1 MNIDELLDLMEE
13 TMEEASGLP
22 FSGSKRMVDIDKMRD
37 IIDEVRLNMPTEIR
51 QAKAIVNDRADIIA
65 SAKREAEAIVK
76 KAEDR
81 ARVLVGEEQ
90 IVRAAQQRAAEI
102 LSSAQS
108 QSREMR
114 TTVTDYCENM
124 LRITE
129 EQLARNAAEVKPVR
143 ATLRQTA
150 KTNTGGRTGHPPG
163 PRAGRILAGTGP
175 FSRGELWKTRCK
187 TPGRTRRVYRGKASG
202 GKNTQNRKNMQPIRE
217 KTALGRDF
225 SRFFFGAISCN

>member
-129 EQLARNAAEVKPVR
+129 EQLARNAAEVKTVR
-143 ATLRQTA
+143 ANLRQNA
-150 KTNTGGRTGHPPG
+150 KNNN
-163 PRAGRILAGTGP
+163 A
-175 FSRGELWKTRCK
+175 
-187 TPGRTRRVYRGKASG
+187 
-202 GKNTQNRKNMQPIRE
+202 
-217 KTALGRDF
+217 
-225 SRFFFGAISCN
+225 

>member
-114 TTVTDYCENM
+114 TDRLVS
-124 LRITE
+124 LQGPAPAGFR
-129 EQLARNAAEVKPVR
+129 RVR
-143 ATLRQTA
+143 GLFACS
-150 KTNTGGRTGHPPG
+150 G
-163 PRAGRILAGTGP
+163 
-175 FSRGELWKTRCK
+175 LWKTRCK
-187 TPGRTRRVYRGKASG
+187 TARRPRSIYPVEAPG
-202 GKNTQNRKNMQPIRE
+202 GKNTQNRKNMQPNHE
-217 KTALGRDF
+217 KAALGRDF

>member
-81 ARVLVGEEQ
+81 AQVLVREEQ

-129 EQLARNAAEVKPVR
+129 EQLARNAAEVKTVR
-143 ATLRQTA
+143 ANLRQNA
-150 KTNTGGRTGHPPG
+150 KNNNG
-163 PRAGRILAGTGP
+163 
-175 FSRGELWKTRCK
+175 
-187 TPGRTRRVYRGKASG
+187 
-202 GKNTQNRKNMQPIRE
+202 
-217 KTALGRDF
+217 
-225 SRFFFGAISCN
+225 

>member
-114 TTVTDYCENM
+114 TTVTNYCENM

-129 EQLARNAAEVKPVR
+129 EQLARNAAEVKTVR
-143 ATLRQTA
+143 ANLRQNA
-150 KTNTGGRTGHPPG
+150 KNNNG
-163 PRAGRILAGTGP
+163 
-175 FSRGELWKTRCK
+175 
-187 TPGRTRRVYRGKASG
+187 
-202 GKNTQNRKNMQPIRE
+202 
-217 KTALGRDF
+217 
-225 SRFFFGAISCN
+225 

>member
-1 MNIDELLDLMEE
+1 
-13 TMEEASGLP
+13 
-22 FSGSKRMVDIDKMRD
+22 
-37 IIDEVRLNMPTEIR
+37 MPT
-51 QAKAIVNDRADIIA
+51 VNDRADIIA

-129 EQLARNAAEVKPVR
+129 EQLARNAAEVKTVR
-143 ATLRQTA
+143 ANLRQNA
-150 KTNTGGRTGHPPG
+150 KNNNG
-163 PRAGRILAGTGP
+163 
-175 FSRGELWKTRCK
+175 
-187 TPGRTRRVYRGKASG
+187 
-202 GKNTQNRKNMQPIRE
+202 
-217 KTALGRDF
+217 
-225 SRFFFGAISCN
+225 